1 MITLADNTNEQ
12 PRVYLETAAPVT
24 SRSSVAYRIVEL
36 INALATTDDPEAIA
50 EFESMID
57 DGADEFR
64 EYVSNVLAMAGELEQ
79 TIAGLRSEQDR
90 IHALVLERQQRVDRL
105 RTAVKTY
112 METLQLSEILTDL
125 YTVRIRRNP
134 ASVVIDD
141 ETVIAESYKRV
152 KVTETI
158 DKKAIAEALKAGAPV
173 EGARLAHTTR
183 LEIK

>member
-1 MITLADNTNEQ
+1 MITLDETPNEQ
-12 PRVYLETAAPVT
+12 PRVYLETTAPVT
-24 SRSSVAYRIVEL
+24 ARTSVAYRIVDL

-50 EFESMID
+50 EFEALID

>member
-1 MITLADNTNEQ
+1 MITLDDNTNET
-12 PRVYLETAAPVT
+12 PRVYLETTAPVT
-24 SRSSVAYRIVEL
+24 SRTSVAYRIADL
-36 INALATTDDPEAIA
+36 IDALATTDDPEAIA
-50 EFESMID
+50 EFETMIEE
-57 DGADEFR
+57 GADEFR

-79 TIAGLRSEQDR
+79 TIAGLKSEQQR
-90 IHALVLERQQRVDRL
+90 IAALVIERSQRVERL
-105 RTAVKTY
+105 RTAVKRY

-141 ETVIAESYKRV
+141 ETAIAPEYKRTT
-152 KVTETI
+152 VTESV

-173 EGARLAHTTR
+173 EGARLSHSTR